1 MKSQR
6 MWKNVTGIKEEIM
19 KKMNNILNII
29 LVIMLVII
37 IINPIIGGII
47 FSANDRRPQMVQENT
62 KEENI
67 RFCNLTSIKLF
78 DGRLYCLNDSQ
89 RMIAVLSKNGKFE
102 KNILLPG
109 KNDAGAND
117 IYIFKNDLCIIT
129 TNNELY
135 QYTSADDYKRIVYN
149 KKQME
154 IYDQNNKLINKMP
167 AYDDQIL
174 YCNENAK
181 YAVTYD
187 FTHNLLKEYENG
199 VKKEEKK
206 IDYDTI
212 TKKNHTVS
220 QGNVVYR
227 IGKLRNSI
235 LKEEGDTKTVLYRAS
250 CLDTLLYSDV
260 IANASIVIFVLC
272 TILKYF
278 RKR

>member
-1 MKSQR
+1 
-6 MWKNVTGIKEEIM
+6 
-19 KKMNNILNII
+19 
-29 LVIMLVII
+29 
-37 IINPIIGGII
+37 
-47 FSANDRRPQMVQENT
+47 
-62 KEENI
+62 
-67 RFCNLTSIKLF
+67 
-78 DGRLYCLNDSQ
+78 
-89 RMIAVLSKNGKFE
+89 MIAVLSKNGKFE

-135 QYTSADDYKRIVYN
+135 QYTSADNYRRIVYN
-149 KKQME
+149 KKQMN
-154 IYDQNNKLINKMP
+154 IYGRNNKLIKKMP
-167 AYDDQIL
+167 AYDDQIV

-181 YAVTYD
+181 HAVTYD

-206 IDYDTI
+206 IYYDTI

>member
-1 MKSQR
+1 MLGPYEITR
-6 MWKNVTGIKEEIM
+6 RKNM
-19 KKMNNILNII
+19 KKINNILNII

-47 FSANDRRPQMVQENT
+47 FSANDRRLQTIQENT

-67 RFCNLTSIKLF
+67 RFCNLISIKLF

-89 RMIAVLSKNGKFE
+89 RMITVLSQNGKFE

-109 KNDAGAND
+109 KNDAGVND
-117 IYIFKNDLCIIT
+117 IYILKNNLCIIT

-135 QYTSADDYKRIVYN
+135 QYTSTGDYKRIVYN

-154 IYDQNNKLINKMP
+154 IYDQNNKLIKKMS

-174 YCNENAK
+174 YCKENAK
-181 YAVTYD
+181 HVVTYD

-199 VKKEEKK
+199 VKKKEKR

-212 TKKNHTVS
+212 TKKNHIVS

-235 LKEEGDTKTVLYRAS
+235 LKEEENTKIVLYKAS

-260 IANASIVIFVLC
+260 IANVSILIFIVS

-278 RKR
+278 VKSKWIA

>member
-1 MKSQR
+1 
-6 MWKNVTGIKEEIM
+6 M

-212 TKKNHTVS
+212 IKKNHTVS

-227 IGKLRNSI
+227 IGKLKNSI